1 LLKSAK
7 NIEFVGI
14 RMDKNTVLTAI
25 NFFEKCLTQKGINI
39 SKIILFG
46 SYANATPDMK
56 AILI

>member
-1 LLKSAK
+1 
-7 NIEFVGI
+7 
-14 RMDKNTVLTAI
+14 MDKNTVLTAI